1 MPDLQLRRAT
11 DSQTAVNLSSFMTR
25 RSRDLQQ
32 LVASFS
38 QPLTDQSDWLEFGR
52 STPVGRAAGKLT
64 CWQTQQAPIV
74 VSSTMAR
81 LLDAFLSPSTGV
93 SDASPAAEVAIRD
106 FQC

>member
-1 MPDLQLRRAT
+1 
-11 DSQTAVNLSSFMTR
+11 MTR
-25 RSRDLQQ
+25 RGRDLQQ

-38 QPLTDQSDWLEFGR
+38 QRLTDQSDWLEYDR
-52 STPVGRAAGKLT
+52 SAPVGRAAGKLT
-64 CWQTQQAPIV
+64 GWQTQQAPTCIV
-74 VSSTMAR
+74 VSSTEYHAQ